1 MALRVAFAS
10 RCMRPPSSPCRPA
23 ERRPCSARA
32 QGFDPLLLSNVVPI
46 QWAREAELKH
56 GGGSWTGNGVDEAA
70 PTTPIRMPLPYARK
84 HSIVNNVLSSPVLSP
99 FFAKRPENYQ
109 ELESDELDEFDNFEP
124 RRNNNGERKSF

>member
-1 MALRVAFAS
+1 MVA
-10 RCMRPPSSPCRPA
+10 
-23 ERRPCSARA
+23 
-32 QGFDPLLLSNVVPI
+32 
-46 QWAREAELKH
+46 
-56 GGGSWTGNGVDEAA
+56 GGSVRHARQRYSSMAVDEAA